1 LKIKL
6 AILDRDTSYLNRIVS
21 AFSARYAEKL
31 EIYSFTDPVVA
42 MQTLESAKIDVLVA
56 SDSFEIETAKLPRR
70 CSFAYFVESADVES
84 VNGQRAICK
93 FQKAD
98 LIYRQILSVFSENAG
113 SISGLKF
120 DGDDAKI
127 IAFSSV
133 AGGVGASTMAAAC
146 AAHFASKGQKTLY
159 LNLEKFGEAD
169 RFFHGEG
176 QFDMSDI
183 IYALKSKKANLA
195 MKLESCAKQDKSGV
209 YFYSQTK
216 IALDMMEFGAED
228 ILRLI
233 SEIKISGIYNYIIL
247 DMDFAID
254 KSALEILKQAH
265 AVMWVADGEEISNE
279 KIFRA
284 YTALTTLEQNADV
297 PVNSRIKLIYNK
309 FSNKTG
315 KSIGDFGLKSIGG
328 APRYEHAST
337 EEVLKQLS
345 SLDAF
350 DKIIS

>member
-1 LKIKL
+1 MKIKL
-6 AILDRDTSYLNRIVS
+6 AILDKDTSYLNRIVS
-21 AFSARYAEKL
+21 AFSARYADKF
-31 EIYSFTDPVVA
+31 EIYSFTDEVVA
-42 MQTLESAKIDVLVA
+42 MDTINNAKIDVLVA
-56 SDSFEIETAKLPRR
+56 SDLFDIDVTKLPRR

-98 LIYRQILSVFSENAG
+98 LIYRQILSAFSENAG

-120 DGDDAKI
+120 DGESSMI
-127 IAFSSV
+127 IAFGSV
-133 AGGVGASTMAAAC
+133 SGGVGGSSMAAAC
-146 AAHFASKGQKTLY
+146 AVHFAAKGHKTLY
-159 LNLEKFGEAD
+159 LNLEKFGAAD
-169 RFFHGEG
+169 VFFHGEG

-195 MKLESCAKQDKSGV
+195 MKLESCAKQDKTGV
-209 YFYSQTK
+209 HFYSQTK
-216 IALDMMEFGAED
+216 IALDMLELGTED

-233 SEIKISGIYNYIIL
+233 SEIKISGIYDYIIL
-247 DMDFAID
+247 DLDFGID
-254 KSALEILKQAH
+254 KNTLEILKQTH
-265 AVMWVADGEEISNE
+265 AIVWVGDGEEISNA

-284 YTALTTLEQNADV
+284 FTALTTMEQNADV
-297 PVNSRIKLIYNK
+297 PVNNRIKLIYNK

-315 KSIGDFGLKSIGG
+315 KSVDEIGLKSIGG

-337 EEVLKQLS
+337 AEVLRQLS
-345 SLDAF
+345 ALDAF